1 MSFLMKELLELC
13 KRGEAIVD
21 MKSILMKA
29 TSNIFNSY
37 FCSIERKLYD
47 ACRFQHTYYMHA
59 CAHGHIVHW

>member
-1 MSFLMKELLELC
+1 MKELLELC

-47 ACRFQHTYYMHA
+47 DDSHNDYCHDFDR
-59 CAHGHIVHW
+59 

>member
-1 MSFLMKELLELC
+1 MSFVMKELLELC

-47 ACRFQHTYYMHA
+47 DDSHNDYCHDFDR
-59 CAHGHIVHW
+59 